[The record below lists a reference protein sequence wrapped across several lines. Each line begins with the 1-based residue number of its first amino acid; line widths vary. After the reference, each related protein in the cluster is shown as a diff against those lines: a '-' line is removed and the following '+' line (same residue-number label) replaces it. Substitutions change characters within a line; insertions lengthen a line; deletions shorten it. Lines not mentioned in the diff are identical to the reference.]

1 MRYLWFA
8 FLFAVVAGVS
18 LLGTRGSLS
27 TKPPLEFFP
36 DMDRQPKY
44 KPQAE
49 SKFFPDGMT
58 DRRVPARAVPRGRSV
73 AADPAYLGADDHLY
87 RGYRG
92 ALDADPAKTNWF
104 RGFPQQVTLD
114 AGLMQHGRE
123 RYNLFCSPCHGQLGD
138 GNGITRQY
146 GMNPTSLLDP
156 RIVAQT
162 EGEIFNTITNGK
174 LTMYPYG
181 DRTTPTDRW
190 AIIAYVRALQRAG
203 SGRAADVPA
212 ANRGEVGL

>member
-1 MRYLWFA
+1 MRYVWFT
-8 FLFAVVAGVS
+8 FLFAVVAGISV
-18 LLGTRGSLS
+18 LGLRGTLS
-27 TKPPLEFFP
+27 SKPPLEFFP

-49 SKFFPDGMT
+49 SKFFADGMT
-58 DRRVPARAVPRGRSV
+58 DRRLPAHVVPRGRHV
-73 AADPAYLGADDHLY
+73 EADASFLAADDHLY

-92 ALDADPAKTNWF
+92 ALLPQDTNWF
-104 RGFPQQVTLD
+104 RGFPQQVTID
-114 AGLMQHGRE
+114 ANLMQRGRE
-123 RYNLFCSPCHGQLGD
+123 RYTLFCSPCHGQLGD

-146 GMNPTSLLDP
+146 AMNPTSLLDP
-156 RIVAQT
+156 RITAMT

-181 DRTTPTDRW
+181 DRIPAAERW

-203 SGRAADVPA
+203 NSRAADVPA
-212 ANRGEVGL
+212 ANRAELGL

>member
-1 MRYLWFA
+1 MRYVWFA
-8 FLFAVVAGVS
+8 FLFAVVAGISV
-18 LLGTRGSLS
+18 LGWRGALS

-36 DMDRQPKY
+36 DMDQQPKY

-49 SKFFPDGMT
+49 SDFFADGMA
-58 DRRVPARAVPRGRSV
+58 DRRVPARTVPRGRSV
-73 AADPAYLGADDHLY
+73 VADPAFLGADDHFF

-92 ALDADPAKTNWF
+92 VLDADPQKTNWF

-114 AGLMQHGRE
+114 ANLMQRGRE

-146 GMNPTSLLDP
+146 LMNPATLLDP
-156 RIVAQT
+156 RIAGMA

-174 LTMYPYG
+174 ATMYPYG
-181 DRTTPTDRW
+181 DRIPAADRW
-190 AIIAYVRALQRAG
+190 AIIAYVRALQRAAN
-203 SGRAADVPA
+203 GRAADVPE
-212 ANRGEVGL
+212 ANRAELGL